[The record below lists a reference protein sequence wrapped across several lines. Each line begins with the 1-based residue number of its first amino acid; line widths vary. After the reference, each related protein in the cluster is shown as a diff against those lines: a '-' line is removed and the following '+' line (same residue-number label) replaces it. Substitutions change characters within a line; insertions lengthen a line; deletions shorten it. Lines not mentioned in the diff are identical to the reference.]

1 MQNERLK
8 AYTYATKQ
16 EIRRERRAVVISLI
30 IAIVLA
36 ALVILLFRPVDSEKM
51 AAAVELMKAEIHGPE
66 LEDIEEVALEEPEG
80 EGLLIPCGLTVHE
93 LESGLL
99 DGLKP
104 YAPAFLLAEE
114 ETGVNAV
121 FLASVAALES
131 GWGKS
136 NIAEK
141 KHNLFGW
148 GGASGYM
155 EFESKESCISHVA
168 QRLKALYLTPDGK
181 YFHGFDVADVNV
193 RYNANETW
201 GVKVEEIMDN
211 ILGRSAKNGEI
222 YAY

>member
-1 MQNERLK
+1 MYRCEECG
-8 AYTYATKQ
+8 AVFA
-16 EIRRERRAVVISLI
+16 EPRRCYGEMLEHFGFPCHET
-30 IAIVLA
+30 
-36 ALVILLFRPVDSEKM
+36 LLTCPSCGGDSF
-51 AAAVELMKAEIHGPE
+51 
-66 LEDIEEVALEEPEG
+66 EEVVQCERCGVWLPDYEMEPWEDDAN
-80 EGLLIPCGLTVHE
+80 ED
-93 LESGLL
+93 SG
-99 DGLKP
+99 
-104 YAPAFLLAEE
+104 FLCEDC
-114 ETGVNAV
+114 AV
-121 FLASVAALES
+121 FLAAVAALES

-193 RYNANETW
+193 CYNANETW